1 MARFELREYG
11 CVDRRLGGE
20 PRMDH
25 RMSPPPRGF
34 RPTDLDLAA
43 GTAGRRVDQKS
54 TCVPADIE
62 HRDVAAYKVLTISA
76 AVARQFLVTHSA
88 GAVRA
93 GAKLIRPALS
103 DLMKAY

>member
-25 RMSPPPRGF
+25 RMNPPPRGF

-43 GTAGRRVDQKS
+43 RTAGRRVDQKS
-54 TCVPADIE
+54 TDVSADVE
-62 HRDVAAYKVLTISA
+62 HRGVAAYTVLTISA
-76 AVARQFLVTHSA
+76 AVARQFVLPKVLV
-88 GAVRA
+88 R
-93 GAKLIRPALS
+93 
-103 DLMKAY
+103 